1 MASIGEMEIGQ
12 TLRLEESQTEPLR
25 KYVLELPYKNMYAH

>member
-12 TLRLEESQTEPLR
+12 TLRLEESQTEPLK
-25 KYVLELPYKNMYAH
+25 KYVLEQYKNLDAH